1 MALALTRIGSAIVS
15 LFPDPYDD
23 NVSGTAFLPFVL
35 DSRSCAKA
43 GVKMP
48 TL

>member
-1 MALALTRIGSAIVS
+1 MALAFTRIGIAIVS

-23 NVSGTAFLPFVL
+23 SERGTAFLPFVL